1 MKTKQN
7 IKLKLIIILFLSVII
22 YSLLIPNFVFGK
34 FWHTTTATT
43 TGTATT
49 ITGTCSCRVCTSS
62 LTCEWSDSCPCDKAD
77 ECTISSDCEDDT
89 HTECFGGGY
98 EGSTCESV
106 PGAGTNECTWDGNC
120 FGSHDEC
127 DWTCCYWNQDGDCT
141 GNCWQCLTHV
151 YEGPDECPP
160 LSNCGGGG
168 GTTTPTTS
176 PTTTSTTVDPCA
188 GVICT
193 DGWENV
199 GSSYA
204 CCDGNSKCT
213 TCQDQEYRD
222 HYCGVDGSCDPY
234 TITNTQTLKSGCSD
248 CTGDG
253 WYDKGSSYA
262 CCDLTDPDTIC
273 TCQDQEERDYYCSG
287 GSCTYNLGNT
297 QTIRSNCNDCG
308 YCKTCYDG
316 ACIDKPGVIGTVT
329 NVSLEN
335 IKGAEVNILG
345 LDKSD
350 TTDASGNYF
359 ICEFPAGTYDI
370 VASKNTFSPLRKDF
384 TFDGSTMV
392 TRDFVLYTAGSEC
405 QQDCSKTSDEI
416 PVCHMDCEGI
426 NGCHFYDDTLMN
438 ICTRNGEMIGV
449 PVGNTVSYNETYKA
463 TCCKGIPYLY
473 KKIPGTSLVFPESE
487 NHVRI
492 TRIVF
497 FRGQFA
503 RMIVDMFK

>member
-1 MKTKQN
+1 MKIFKFKKGQIDPLGVTAVVV
-7 IKLKLIIILFLSVII
+7 IIILIFSSCSTEEEDELEGPSEEEEE
-22 YSLLIPNFVFGK
+22 
-34 FWHTTTATT
+34 
-43 TGTATT
+43 TG
-49 ITGTCSCRVCTSS
+49 GDDGGDGS
-62 LTCEWSDSCPCDKAD
+62 LTTLD
-77 ECTISSDCEDDT
+77 
-89 HTECFGGGY
+89 
-98 EGSTCESV
+98 
-106 PGAGTNECTWDGNC
+106 
-120 FGSHDEC
+120 
-127 DWTCCYWNQDGDCT
+127 
-141 GNCWQCLTHV
+141 
-151 YEGPDECPP
+151 
-160 LSNCGGGG
+160 
-168 GTTTPTTS
+168 TTP
-176 PTTTSTTVDPCA
+176 PTTVDPCA
-188 GVICT
+188 GVT
-193 DGWENV
+193 
-199 GSSYA
+199 
-204 CCDGNSKCT
+204 
-213 TCQDQEYRD
+213 
-222 HYCGVDGSCDPY
+222 
-234 TITNTQTLKSGCSD
+234 

-253 WYDKGSSYA
+253 WYNSGSSYA
-262 CCDLTDPDTIC
+262 CCDLTNPDIAC
-273 TCQDQEERDYYCSG
+273 TCQNKKKRDYYCSG
-287 GSCTYNLGNT
+287 GSCTYTVTNT
-297 QTIRSNCNDCG
+297 KTIRSDCNDCG
-308 YCKTCYDG
+308 YCKTCSSG
-316 ACIDKPGVIGTVT
+316 SCIDKPGVKGTVT

-370 VASKNTFSPLRKDF
+370 IASKNTFSPLRKDF